1 MEELSIKL
9 GEVDFKKAEAFSTFR
24 ENCKVYLTSVNKNWD
39 KFTVVSHDSF
49 IGYLTEM
56 AIKQHLLAKYP
67 EIKIESWEDQ
77 FDMKALIKII
87 KENKTDA
94 ESIDLVVKYFYDKW
108 DLKILN
114 NSIKILSD
122 VKTAL
127 TEKEPNDN
135 WNFLYPVIQAS
146 KEGKDLMI
154 LVYYVVNTIKDLRT
168 FSKLILVGAITPEI
182 IKTCDIIKAGEKTKF
197 GTISQIDNYITK
209 LNKNYKPI
217 ESFINI

>member
-1 MEELSIKL
+1 MEIRKL
-9 GEVDFKKAEAFSTFR
+9 HDLIYVHVNNYGLISNSGIPEVLEISFVRKNLNEAKGVTI
-24 ENCKVYLTSVNKNWD
+24 
-39 KFTVVSHDSF
+39 H
-49 IGYLTEM
+49 
-56 AIKQHLLAKYP
+56 
-67 EIKIESWEDQ
+67 
-77 FDMKALIKII
+77 
-87 KENKTDA
+87 
-94 ESIDLVVKYFYDKW
+94 
-108 DLKILN
+108 
-114 NSIKILSD
+114 
-122 VKTAL
+122 
-127 TEKEPNDN
+127 EPNDN

-168 FSKLILVGAITPEI
+168 FSKLIIVGAITPEI